1 MSSDKFHSGRD
12 EYKRDKENIR
22 KNMYSTLEGTTTV
35 DQGNSHD
42 TKGLKAKKNMFN
54 VLVKGKNIVKSFDD
68 IVKMRAE
75 RKGKV

>member
-12 EYKRDKENIR
+12 EYKRDKDNIR

-42 TKGLKAKKNMFN
+42 LKGAETKKNLFN
-54 VLVKGKNIVKSFDD
+54 IMVKGKDTVKSFEDLQ
-68 IVKMRAE
+68 KLRAE
-75 RKGKV
+75 RKGT